1 MATEAKSIPR
11 FEIRPLTEVAELF
24 PCCSAVKSAVNSP
37 VNPLLI
43 RCYGRTSSPV
53 RAEFIAGSFGGE
65 RGFSAVSLPRGFRMH
80 RGERRSAMLPPYENP
95 MIFLLKIS
103 KCGMII
109 FLVPKGARLA
119 DCPLSS
125 AQGLENAQNGK
136 GWLLAEVGMDLGSAP
151 RSLGPGAVLRP
162 VS

>member
-1 MATEAKSIPR
+1 
-11 FEIRPLTEVAELF
+11 L
-24 PCCSAVKSAVNSP
+24 
-37 VNPLLI
+37 
-43 RCYGRTSSPV
+43 PV
-53 RAEFIAGSFGGE
+53 RPAGN
-65 RGFSAVSLPRGFRMH
+65 AVSQPFPSRAASGCV
-80 RGERRSAMLPPYENP
+80 EASADRLCFLNFENP
-95 MIFLLKIS
+95 MISLLKIS